1 MQKKRIWFCLRLDKM
16 QYIYI
21 YIYIYIY
28 LAEFR
33 SIKLLPTKERVQQ
46 CINTITFKFFNK
58 SSPFY
63 LNEISEFALHSRKDT
78 RNNFAKLKYGGLD
91 VL

>member
-16 QYIYI
+16 QYI
-21 YIYIYIY
+21 
-28 LAEFR
+28 
-33 SIKLLPTKERVQQ
+33 LLPTKDRVQQ
-46 CINTITFKFFNK
+46 RINTITFKFFNK

-63 LNEISEFALHSRKDT
+63 LNEISEFALHSRRDT